1 MAVNQFADLP
11 LGLILQIAFSDGI
24 RNQISTDFRD
34 YEMVKRAKVGN
45 SLARELRFMF
55 QSSLGPAAIQYSDLS
70 TPSREFPGSQNISIT
85 EYTARLKEMNATIEL
100 DYSVFDRARK
110 NPEKY
115 AEPLAVEID
124 SKMSAA
130 KRQLAKDLYGDGT
143 GVIGTIASAAVPSPL
158 PVGNADVVF
167 TLSTSGSARGHVG
180 FFEYGDLLALKSASG
195 AASAL
200 VVKDNNGTPAT
211 TAVSYWR
218 VEEKDRENNKVVLR
232 ALNSSLSPVAPINP
246 ATTPVAAVTTQPTAG
261 DVFYR
266 IGQST
271 IPNLSGSLGDY
282 GTLTQVIAGLGSLVA
297 NDGRQIHGITMSG
310 VTAGTHYDAGGNP
323 LDVKHVQ
330 KLMDKVKLA
339 VGQDRY
345 RWKMLTMAPESHA
358 TLIESRETDR
368 RFQTV
373 EDNKRGVKFFAYVH
387 GNDVLE
393 CVTSEYVPQNT
404 IYCLPETKAGE
415 KVLEFHGS
423 DFETVKGQDMSD
435 FHLKVSSGA
444 YRNAMVSYLQA
455 SGVLI
460 CKHPSSVGVIKN
472 FTNS

>member
-1 MAVNQFADLP
+1 MAVNQFDSLP
-11 LGLILQIAFSDGI
+11 LGKILQIAFSDGI

-55 QSSLGPAAIQYSDLS
+55 QSSLGPAAIQYSS
-70 TPSREFPGSQNISIT
+70 VGTPSRAFPSSQNISIQ
-85 EYTARLKEMNATIEL
+85 ECTATLKELNATIEL
-100 DYSVFDRARK
+100 DYAIFDRARK

-115 AEPLAVEID
+115 AEPLAAEID

-130 KRQLAKDLYGDGT
+130 KRRLAADLYGDGT
-143 GVIGTIASAAVPSPL
+143 GVVGTVLSASALSGVQTT
-158 PVGNADVVF
+158 V
-167 TLSTSGSARGHVG
+167 TLNTAGRGHVG
-180 FFEYGDLLALKSASG
+180 FFEYGDLLVAKTLAGGNSATSG
-195 AASAL
+195 ASEWS
-200 VVKDNNGTPAT
+200 VT
-211 TAVSYWR
+211 
-218 VEEKDRENNKVVLR
+218 EKIRENNQVVLTR
-232 ALNSSLSPVAPINP
+232 VSGAGTAPS
-246 ATTPVAAVTTQPTAG
+246 AG
-261 DVFYR
+261 DLFYR
-266 IGQST
+266 INQVS
-271 IPNLSGSLGDY
+271 PDLSGAIGDY
-282 GTLTQVIAGLGSLVA
+282 GTLTNVIAGLGTLAA
-297 NDGRQIHGITMSG
+297 NDGRTIHSITMSG

-373 EDNKRGVKFFAYVH
+373 EDNKRGVKYFAYVH

-423 DFETVKGQDMSD
+423 DFETVKGQDMTD
-435 FHLKVSSGA
+435 FHLKVSNSS
-444 YRNAMVSYLQA
+444 YVNSMVSYLQA

-460 CKHPSSVGVIKN
+460 CKHPASIGVIKN

>member
-1 MAVNQFADLP
+1 MAVNQFDSLP

-34 YEMVKRAKVGN
+34 YEMVKRAKVSN

-70 TPSREFPGSQNISIT
+70 TPSRVFPDSQNISIA
-85 EYTARLKEMNATIEL
+85 EYTAKLKELNATIEL

-115 AEPLAVEID
+115 AEPLAAEID

-143 GVIGTIASAAVPSPL
+143 GVIGTISSASALSSSKTTI
-158 PVGNADVVF
+158 
-167 TLSTSGSARGHVG
+167 TLNTAGRGHVG
-180 FFEYGDLLALKSASG
+180 FFEYGDLLVAKTVAG
-195 AASAL
+195 AASA
-200 VVKDNNGTPAT
+200 
-211 TAVSYWR
+211 TAVTSVWS
-218 VEEKDRENNKVVLR
+218 VTDKVRESNQVVLTLVSGT
-232 ALNSSLSPVAPINP
+232 AAAPS
-246 ATTPVAAVTTQPTAG
+246 AG
-261 DVFYR
+261 ELLYR
-266 IGQST
+266 VGQTT
-271 IPNLSGSLGDY
+271 IPDLSGAVGDY

-297 NDGRQIHGITMSG
+297 NDGRSIHGITMSG
-310 VTAGTHYDAGGNP
+310 VTAGTHYNAGGNP

-393 CVTSEYVPQNT
+393 CVTSEYVPQNV

-423 DFETVKGQDMSD
+423 DFETVKGQDMTD
-435 FHLKVSSGA
+435 FHLKVSGGA

-460 CKHPSSVGVIKN
+460 CKHPASVGVIEN

>member
-1 MAVNQFADLP
+1 MAVNQFDSLP

-70 TPSREFPGSQNISIT
+70 TPSRQFPDSQNISIA
-85 EYTARLKEMNATIEL
+85 EYTAKLKEMNATIEL

-115 AEPLAVEID
+115 AEPLAAEID

-143 GVIGTIASAAVPSPL
+143 GVIGTVASASALS
-158 PVGNADVVF
+158 ASKTTI
-167 TLSTSGSARGHVG
+167 TLNTAGRGHVG
-180 FFEYGDLLALKSASG
+180 FFEYGDLLVAKTLAGADSA
-195 AASAL
+195 
-200 VVKDNNGTPAT
+200 
-211 TAVSYWR
+211 TAVTSVWS
-218 VEEKDRENNKVVLR
+218 VTEKDRDNNQVVLTLVSGT
-232 ALNSSLSPVAPINP
+232 AAAPS
-246 ATTPVAAVTTQPTAG
+246 AG
-261 DVFYR
+261 ELLYR
-266 IGQST
+266 VGQST
-271 IPNLSGSLGDY
+271 IPDLSGAVGDY
-282 GTLTQVIAGLGSLVA
+282 GTLTQVIAGLGSLAA
-297 NDGRQIHGITMSG
+297 NDGRVIHGITMSG

-435 FHLKVSSGA
+435 FHLKVSGGA

-460 CKHPSSVGVIKN
+460 AKHPASIGVIKN

>member
-1 MAVNQFADLP
+1 MAENPQVSQFASLP

-55 QSSLGPAAIQYSDLS
+55 QSSLGPAAIQYSAVGD
-70 TPSREFPGSQNISIT
+70 PSRAYPDSQNIAIN
-85 EYTARLKEMNATIEL
+85 EYTAKLKELNATIEL
-100 DYSVFDRARK
+100 DYAVFDRARK

-115 AEPLAVEID
+115 AEPLAAEID

-130 KRQLAKDLYGDGT
+130 KRRLAADLYGDGT
-143 GVIGTIASAAVPSPL
+143 GVVGTVLSASALSGVQTTI
-158 PVGNADVVF
+158 
-167 TLSTSGSARGHVG
+167 TLNTAGRGHVG
-180 FFEYGDLLALKSASG
+180 FFEYGDLLVAKTAAGADSATAGTSRWSVTDKIRESNQVVLTRVSG
-195 AASAL
+195 A
-200 VVKDNNGTPAT
+200 GTAPS
-211 TAVSYWR
+211 VGDLFYR
-218 VEEKDRENNKVVLR
+218 LGQ
-232 ALNSSLSPVAPINP
+232 VAPNFSNDI
-246 ATTPVAAVTTQPTAG
+246 V
-261 DVFYR
+261 
-266 IGQST
+266 
-271 IPNLSGSLGDY
+271 DY
-282 GTLTQVIAGLGSLVA
+282 GTLTNTIAGLGSLVA
-297 NDGRQIHGITMSG
+297 NDGRVIHGITMSG

-373 EDNKRGVKFFAYVH
+373 EDNKRGVKYFAYVH

-423 DFETVKGQDMSD
+423 DFETVKGQDMTD
-435 FHLKVSSGA
+435 FHLKVSGGA
-444 YRNAMVSYLQA
+444 YRNSMVSYLQA

-460 CKHPSSVGVIKN
+460 AKHPASVGVIKN

>member
-1 MAVNQFADLP
+1 MAVNQFDSLP

-70 TPSREFPGSQNISIT
+70 TPSRVFPDSQNISIA
-85 EYTARLKEMNATIEL
+85 EYTAKLKELNATIEL

-115 AEPLAVEID
+115 AEPLAAEID

-143 GVIGTIASAAVPSPL
+143 GVIGTISSASALSSSKTTI
-158 PVGNADVVF
+158 
-167 TLSTSGSARGHVG
+167 TLNTAGRGHVG
-180 FFEYGDLLALKSASG
+180 FFEYGDLFKAKTLNGNDSATAITSVWSVTDKVRESNQVVLTLVSGTAAAPSAGELFYRVGQTTVPDLSG
-195 AASAL
+195 A
-200 VVKDNNGTPAT
+200 V
-211 TAVSYWR
+211 
-218 VEEKDRENNKVVLR
+218 
-232 ALNSSLSPVAPINP
+232 
-246 ATTPVAAVTTQPTAG
+246 
-261 DVFYR
+261 
-266 IGQST
+266 
-271 IPNLSGSLGDY
+271 GDY

-297 NDGRQIHGITMSG
+297 NDGRSIHGITMSG
-310 VTAGTHYDAGGNP
+310 VTAGTHYNAGGNP

-345 RWKMLTMAPESHA
+345 RWKMLTMAPESHS

-393 CVTSEYVPQNT
+393 CVTSEYVPQST

-423 DFETVKGQDMSD
+423 DFETVKGQDMTD
-435 FHLKVSSGA
+435 FHLKVSGGA

-460 CKHPSSVGVIKN
+460 CKHPASIGVIEN

>member
-1 MAVNQFADLP
+1 MAVNQFDSLP

-70 TPSREFPGSQNISIT
+70 TPSRVFPDSQNISIA
-85 EYTARLKEMNATIEL
+85 EYTAKLKELNATIEL

-115 AEPLAVEID
+115 AEPLAAEID

-143 GVIGTIASAAVPSPL
+143 GVIGTISAASALSSSKTTI
-158 PVGNADVVF
+158 
-167 TLSTSGSARGHVG
+167 TLNTAGRGHVG
-180 FFEYGDLLALKSASG
+180 FFEYGDLLVAKTLAG
-195 AASAL
+195 AASA
-200 VVKDNNGTPAT
+200 
-211 TAVSYWR
+211 TAVTSVWS
-218 VEEKDRENNKVVLR
+218 VTDKVRENNQVVLTLVSGT
-232 ALNSSLSPVAPINP
+232 AAAPS
-246 ATTPVAAVTTQPTAG
+246 AG
-261 DVFYR
+261 ELLYR
-266 IGQST
+266 VGQTT
-271 IPNLSGSLGDY
+271 IPDLSGAVGDY

-423 DFETVKGQDMSD
+423 DFETVKGQDMTD
-435 FHLKVSSGA
+435 FHLKVSGGA

-460 CKHPSSVGVIKN
+460 CKHPASVGVIKN

>member
-1 MAVNQFADLP
+1 MAVNQFDSLP

-70 TPSREFPGSQNISIT
+70 TPSRVFPDSQNISIA
-85 EYTARLKEMNATIEL
+85 EYTAKLKELNATIEL

-115 AEPLAVEID
+115 AEPLAAEID

-143 GVIGTIASAAVPSPL
+143 GVIGTISSASALSSSKTTI
-158 PVGNADVVF
+158 
-167 TLSTSGSARGHVG
+167 TLNTAGRGHVG
-180 FFEYGDLLALKSASG
+180 FFEYGDLLVAKTLAG
-195 AASAL
+195 AASA
-200 VVKDNNGTPAT
+200 
-211 TAVSYWR
+211 TAVTSVWS
-218 VEEKDRENNKVVLR
+218 VTDKVRESNQVVLTLVSGT
-232 ALNSSLSPVAPINP
+232 AAAPS
-246 ATTPVAAVTTQPTAG
+246 AG
-261 DVFYR
+261 ELFYR
-266 IGQST
+266 VGQTT
-271 IPNLSGSLGDY
+271 IPDLSGAVGDY

-297 NDGRQIHGITMSG
+297 NDGRSIHGITMSG

-373 EDNKRGVKFFAYVH
+373 EDNKRGVKYFAYVH

-423 DFETVKGQDMSD
+423 DFETVKGQDMTD
-435 FHLKVSSGA
+435 FHLKVSGGA

-460 CKHPSSVGVIKN
+460 CKHPSSVGVIRN

>member
-1 MAVNQFADLP
+1 MAVNQFDSLP
-11 LGLILQIAFSDGI
+11 LGKILQIAFSDGI

-55 QSSLGPAAIQYSDLS
+55 QSSLGPAAIQYSDLAS
-70 TPSREFPGSQNISIT
+70 PSRVFPDSQNISIT
-85 EYTARLKEMNATIEL
+85 EYIATLKEMNATIEL

-115 AEPLAVEID
+115 AEPLAAEID

-130 KRQLAKDLYGDGT
+130 KRRLAADLYGDGT
-143 GVIGTIASAAVPSPL
+143 GVVGTVLSSTAVSGGQIT
-158 PVGNADVVF
+158 V
-167 TLSTSGSARGHVG
+167 TLSASGRGHVG
-180 FFEYGDLLALKSASG
+180 FFEYNDRLIAKAVVGTNSSTAPDTIWSVVDKNRDSSQVTLAVVSG
-195 AASAL
+195 T
-200 VVKDNNGTPAT
+200 TPAAP
-211 TAVSYWR
+211 AVG
-218 VEEKDRENNKVVLR
+218 E
-232 ALNSSLSPVAPINP
+232 
-246 ATTPVAAVTTQPTAG
+246 
-261 DVFYR
+261 VFYR
-266 IGQST
+266 RSSYSASDVF
-271 IPNLSGSLGDY
+271 PNLTSNSTVGDY
-282 GTLTQVIAGLGSLVA
+282 GTATQVIAGLGSLAA
-297 NDGRQIHGITMSG
+297 NDGRTIHGITMSG
-310 VTAGTHYDAGGNP
+310 VTAGSHYDAGGNP

-345 RWKMLTMAPESHA
+345 RWKMLTMAPESHS
-358 TLIESRETDR
+358 TFIESRETDR

-373 EDNKRGVKFFAYVH
+373 EDNKRGVKYFAYVH

-393 CVTSEYVPQNT
+393 CVTSEYVPQST

-423 DFETVKGQDMSD
+423 DFETVKGQDMTD
-435 FHLKVSSGA
+435 FHLKVSGGA

-460 CKHPSSVGVIKN
+460 CKHPASIGVIKN